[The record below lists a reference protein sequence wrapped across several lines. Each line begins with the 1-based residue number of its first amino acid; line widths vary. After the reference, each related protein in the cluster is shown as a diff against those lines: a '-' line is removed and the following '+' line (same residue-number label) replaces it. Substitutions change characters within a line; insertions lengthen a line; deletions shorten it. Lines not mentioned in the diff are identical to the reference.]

1 MGDIVYV
8 SGPDKN
14 LHVDPQV
21 LMRLKR
27 QVMKVHSLLEQANG
41 AYKVARAEPN
51 PGALELPRMP
61 LQPPPLFPQPPP
73 KRLPPEL
80 DAATTK
86 ALKTCISQCE
96 TNADALQVGYNLYT
110 NAEIKAQGLWKLE
123 GLRRA
128 NPVSMAKHKRNNFL
142 SEAAVRAEMHKYGLD
157 NPQTLQ
163 KKLKAL
169 GIDID
174 LEDAKA
180 IYQIVLLLV
189 RSGYGGWLISEVP
202 ALITIYKASPS
213 LGVFLQAA
221 MVYAGAFL
229 GPEAKLSLC
238 GAKAQL
244 TYGLAGGNKI
254 YWRGKWVN
262 PRELSDVEAT
272 NYYLAYLAGGKKNYR
287 LTLISDSLRMDMP
300 SPAMGPLSFSFKS
313 AVGAELAAAVLAG
326 IAKTTTGVG
335 QASQVKFKPLTGKYD
350 GSVADTIN
358 YCDHINSS
366 DPQTGAFSIIKTT
379 YSDGTCSYQVIL
391 PGTQQWTAGKS
402 NPQDLL
408 TNLQA
413 NAGASDDYSQLVV
426 AAMTKAGIKSTDPV
440 CIYGHSQGGI
450 VATNLTANAQ
460 VRARFNIVAT
470 ATAGSPTGNSVIPSG
485 TQYLSM
491 ENADDVVPSL
501 DGKAPVSAP
510 NRTNVVTVHQGNDQ
524 HDQRVYA
531 RSAKQLPNEPG
542 AQTFNRAWNQD
553 AGKTVV
559 SREQA
564 TFQIK
569 RTPVAEPVY
578 RPSPHPTPS
587 PSPQPAPSPRQAA
600 PSQPQAHT
608 PPQAAPSQPQAT
620 PRQAASQPGPQP
632 KPSPSP
638 GPSPSPDPGPSPS
651 PGPQPKPSPSPSPTT
666 GPSPNKPTPH

>member
-27 QVMKVHSLLEQANG
+27 QVMKVHSLLEQANN
-41 AYKVARAEPN
+41 AYKVARTEPN
-51 PGALELPRMP
+51 PGVLELPRMP

-73 KRLPPEL
+73 KRLSPEL

-110 NAEIKAQGLWKLE
+110 NAEIKAQASWKLE
-123 GLRRA
+123 GLKRA
-128 NPVSMAKHKRNNFL
+128 NPVSMAKHRRNNFL
-142 SEAAVRAEMHKYGLD
+142 SEAAVRAKLHKYGLD

-254 YWRGKWVN
+254 YWRGKWVD

-335 QASQVKFKPLTGKYD
+335 QTSQVKFKPLTGKYD

-413 NAGASDDYSQLVV
+413 NAGASDDYSQLVI

-501 DGKAPVSAP
+501 DGKAPVSAT

-569 RTPVAEPVY
+569 RTPVAEPAY

-587 PSPQPAPSPRQAA
+587 PSPQPAPTPRQA

-608 PPQAAPSQPQAT
+608 PPQATPTPRQAAPSQPQAT
-620 PRQAASQPGPQP
+620 PPQAASQPGPQP

-638 GPSPSPDPGPSPS
+638 GPSPSPDPDPQPSP
-651 PGPQPKPSPSPSPTT
+651 

>member
-27 QVMKVHSLLEQANG
+27 QVMKVHSLLEQANN
-41 AYKVARAEPN
+41 AYKVARTEPN

-128 NPVSMAKHKRNNFL
+128 NPISMAKHKRNNFL

-229 GPEAKLSLC
+229 GPEAKLCLS
-238 GAKAQL
+238 GVKAQL

-254 YWRGKWVN
+254 YWRGKWVD

-287 LTLISDSLRMDMP
+287 LTLISDGLRMDMP

-335 QASQVKFKPLTGKYD
+335 QTSQVKFKPLTSKYD

-366 DPQTGAFSIIKTT
+366 DPQAGAFSIIKTT

-391 PGTQQWTAGKS
+391 SGTQQWTAGKS

-501 DGKAPVSAP
+501 DGKAPVSAT

-569 RTPVAEPVY
+569 RTPVAEPAP

-587 PSPQPAPSPRQAA
+587 PSPQPAPTPRQAA
-600 PSQPQAHT
+600 PSQPQAT
-608 PPQAAPSQPQAT
+608 PPQAT
-620 PRQAASQPGPQP
+620 PRQPTEPSRLGSQPSPSPSPSPSPGPGPQLKPSPSQPGPQP
-632 KPSPSP
+632 KPSPN
-638 GPSPSPDPGPSPS
+638 
-651 PGPQPKPSPSPSPTT
+651 PSPTT

>member
-27 QVMKVHSLLEQANG
+27 QVMKVHSLLEQANS
-41 AYKVARAEPN
+41 AYKVARTEPN
-51 PGALELPRMP
+51 PGLLELPRMP

-73 KRLPPEL
+73 KQLPPGL

-86 ALKTCISQCE
+86 ALKTCIGQCE

-110 NAEIKAQGLWKLE
+110 NAEIKAQASWKLE
-123 GLRRA
+123 GLKRA
-128 NPVSMAKHKRNNFL
+128 NPVSMAKRKRNNFL
-142 SEAAVRAEMHKYGLD
+142 TETAVRAELRKYGLD
-157 NPQTLQ
+157 NPKTLQ
-163 KKLKAL
+163 KKLKEL
-169 GIDID
+169 GVNID

-180 IYQIVLLLV
+180 IYQIVVLLV

-213 LGVFLQAA
+213 LGAFLQAA

-229 GPEAKLSLC
+229 GPEAKLCLS
-238 GAKAQL
+238 GVKAQL

-254 YWRGKWVN
+254 YWRGKWVD

-287 LTLISDSLRMDMP
+287 LTLISDGLRMDMP

-335 QASQVKFKPLTGKYD
+335 QASQVKFKPLTSKYD

-366 DPQTGAFSIIKTT
+366 DPQAGAFSIIKTT

-569 RTPVAEPVY
+569 RTPVAEPAPS
-578 RPSPHPTPS
+578 PSPHPTPS
-587 PSPQPAPSPRQAA
+587 PSPQPAPTPRQA

-608 PPQAAPSQPQAT
+608 PPQAT
-620 PRQAASQPGPQP
+620 PRQPTEPSRLGSQPSPSPGPGPQP
-632 KPSPSP
+632 KPSPN
-638 GPSPSPDPGPSPS
+638 
-651 PGPQPKPSPSPSPTT
+651 PSPTT

>member
-27 QVMKVHSLLEQANG
+27 QVMKVHSLLEQANS
-41 AYKVARAEPN
+41 AYKVARTEPN
-51 PGALELPRMP
+51 PGLLELPRMP

-73 KRLPPEL
+73 KQLPPGL

-86 ALKTCISQCE
+86 ALKTCIGQCE

-110 NAEIKAQGLWKLE
+110 NAEIKAQASWKLE
-123 GLRRA
+123 GLKRA
-128 NPVSMAKHKRNNFL
+128 NPVSMAKRKRNNFL
-142 SEAAVRAEMHKYGLD
+142 TETAVRAELRKYGLD
-157 NPQTLQ
+157 NPKTLQ
-163 KKLKAL
+163 KKLKEL
-169 GIDID
+169 GVNID

-180 IYQIVLLLV
+180 IYQIVVLLV

-213 LGVFLQAA
+213 LGAFLQAA

-229 GPEAKLSLC
+229 GPEAKLCLS
-238 GAKAQL
+238 GVKAQL

-254 YWRGKWVN
+254 YWRGKWVD

-287 LTLISDSLRMDMP
+287 LTLISDGLRMDMP

-335 QASQVKFKPLTGKYD
+335 QASQVKFKPLTSKYD

-366 DPQTGAFSIIKTT
+366 DPQAGAFSIIKTT

-569 RTPVAEPVY
+569 RTPVAEPAY

-587 PSPQPAPSPRQAA
+587 PSPQPAPTPRQA

-608 PPQAAPSQPQAT
+608 QSQAAPSQPQAT

-638 GPSPSPDPGPSPS
+638 DPSPS

>member
-27 QVMKVHSLLEQANG
+27 QVMKVHSLLEQANS
-41 AYKVARAEPN
+41 AYKVARTEPN
-51 PGALELPRMP
+51 PGLLELPRMP

-73 KRLPPEL
+73 KQLPPGL

-86 ALKTCISQCE
+86 ALKTCIGQCE

-123 GLRRA
+123 GLKRA
-128 NPVSMAKHKRNNFL
+128 NPVSIAKHKRNNFL

-229 GPEAKLSLC
+229 GPEAKLCLS
-238 GAKAQL
+238 GVKAQL

-254 YWRGKWVN
+254 YWRGKWVD

-287 LTLISDSLRMDMP
+287 LTLISDGLRMDMP

-335 QASQVKFKPLTGKYD
+335 QTSQVKFKPLTSKYD

-366 DPQTGAFSIIKTT
+366 DPQAGAFSIIKTT

-391 PGTQQWTAGKS
+391 SGTQQWTAGKS

-501 DGKAPVSAP
+501 DGKAPVSAT

-569 RTPVAEPVY
+569 RTPVAEPAY

-587 PSPQPAPSPRQAA
+587 PSPQPAPTPRQAA
-600 PSQPQAHT
+600 PSQPQAT
-608 PPQAAPSQPQAT
+608 PPQAT
-620 PRQAASQPGPQP
+620 PRQPTEPSRLGSQPSPSPSPSPSPGPGPQLKPSPSQPGPQP
-632 KPSPSP
+632 KPSPN
-638 GPSPSPDPGPSPS
+638 
-651 PGPQPKPSPSPSPTT
+651 PSPTT

>member
-128 NPVSMAKHKRNNFL
+128 NPISMAKHKRNNFL

-254 YWRGKWVN
+254 YWRGKWVE
-262 PRELSDVEAT
+262 PRKLSDVEAT

-287 LTLISDSLRMDMP
+287 LTLISDGLRMDMP
-300 SPAMGPLSFSFKS
+300 SPVMGPLSFSFKS

-335 QASQVKFKPLTGKYD
+335 QTSQVKFKPLTSKYD

-366 DPQTGAFSIIKTT
+366 DPQAGAFSIIKTT

-501 DGKAPVSAP
+501 DGKAPVSAT

-569 RTPVAEPVY
+569 RTPVAEPAP

-587 PSPQPAPSPRQAA
+587 PSPQPAPTPRQAA
-600 PSQPQAHT
+600 PSQPQAT
-608 PPQAAPSQPQAT
+608 PPQAT
-620 PRQAASQPGPQP
+620 PRQPTEPSRLGSQP
-632 KPSPSP
+632 S
-638 GPSPSPDPGPSPS
+638 PSPS

>member
-8 SGPDKN
+8 SGTDKN

-128 NPVSMAKHKRNNFL
+128 NPISMAKHKRNNFL

-254 YWRGKWVN
+254 YWRGKWVE
-262 PRELSDVEAT
+262 PRKLSDVEAT

-287 LTLISDSLRMDMP
+287 LTLISDGLRMDMP
-300 SPAMGPLSFSFKS
+300 SPVMGPLSFSFKS

-335 QASQVKFKPLTGKYD
+335 QTSQVKFKPLTSKYD

-366 DPQTGAFSIIKTT
+366 DPQAGAFSIIKTT

-501 DGKAPVSAP
+501 DGKAPVSAT

-569 RTPVAEPVY
+569 RTPVAEPAP

-587 PSPQPAPSPRQAA
+587 PSPQPAPTPRQAA
-600 PSQPQAHT
+600 PSQPQAT
-608 PPQAAPSQPQAT
+608 PPQAT
-620 PRQAASQPGPQP
+620 PRQPTEPSRLGSQP
-632 KPSPSP
+632 S
-638 GPSPSPDPGPSPS
+638 PSPS

>member
-27 QVMKVHSLLEQANG
+27 QVMKVHSLLEQANN
-41 AYKVARAEPN
+41 AYKVARTEPN
-51 PGALELPRMP
+51 PGVLELPRMP

-110 NAEIKAQGLWKLE
+110 DAEIKAQASWKLE
-123 GLRRA
+123 GLKRA
-128 NPVSMAKHKRNNFL
+128 NPVSMAKHRRNNFL
-142 SEAAVRAEMHKYGLD
+142 SEAAVRAELHKYGLD
-157 NPQTLQ
+157 NPQALQ

-180 IYQIVLLLV
+180 IYQIVVLLV

-229 GPEAKLSLC
+229 GPEAKLCLS

-254 YWRGKWVN
+254 YWRGKWVD

-287 LTLISDSLRMDMP
+287 LTLISDGLRMDMP
-300 SPAMGPLSFSFKS
+300 SPAMGPLSFSFS
-313 AVGAELAAAVLAG
+313 SSLGAELAAAVFAG
-326 IAKTTTGVG
+326 IAKTTAGVG
-335 QASQVKFKPLTGKYD
+335 QASQVKFKPLVSKYD

-366 DPQTGAFSIIKTT
+366 DPQAGAFSIIKTT

-542 AQTFNRAWNQD
+542 AQTFNRAWNQG

-569 RTPVAEPVY
+569 RTPVAEPAP
-578 RPSPHPTPS
+578 R
-587 PSPQPAPSPRQAA
+587 PSPQPAPTPRQAA
-600 PSQPQAHT
+600 PT
-608 PPQAAPSQPQAT
+608 PRLAPSQPQPTPPQAT
-620 PRQAASQPGPQP
+620 PSQPTEPSRPGSQPSPSPGPNPSPGPGPQLKPSPSQPGPQP
-632 KPSPSP
+632 KPSPN
-638 GPSPSPDPGPSPS
+638 
-651 PGPQPKPSPSPSPTT
+651 PSPTT

>member
-27 QVMKVHSLLEQANG
+27 QVMKVHSLLEQANN
-41 AYKVARAEPN
+41 AYKVARTEPN
-51 PGALELPRMP
+51 PGVLELPRMP

-123 GLRRA
+123 GLKRA
-128 NPVSMAKHKRNNFL
+128 NPVSMAKHWRNNFL

-180 IYQIVLLLV
+180 IYQIVVLLV

-202 ALITIYKASPS
+202 ALITIYKATPS

-229 GPEAKLSLC
+229 GPEAKLCLS
-238 GAKAQL
+238 GVKAQL

-254 YWRGKWVN
+254 YWRGKWVD

-287 LTLISDSLRMDMP
+287 LTLISDGLRMDMP

-335 QASQVKFKPLTGKYD
+335 QTSQVKFKPLTSKYD

-366 DPQTGAFSIIKTT
+366 DPQAGAFSIIKTT

-413 NAGASDDYSQLVV
+413 NAGASDDYSQLVI

-501 DGKAPVSAP
+501 DGKAPVSAT

-569 RTPVAEPVY
+569 RTPVAEPAP

-587 PSPQPAPSPRQAA
+587 PSPQPAP
-600 PSQPQAHT
+600 
-608 PPQAAPSQPQAT
+608 T
-620 PRQAASQPGPQP
+620 PRQAPSQPGPQP

-638 GPSPSPDPGPSPS
+638 GPSPSPDPGPQLKPSPSPGPGPGPSPS

>member
-110 NAEIKAQGLWKLE
+110 DAEIKAQASWKLE
-123 GLRRA
+123 GLKRA
-128 NPVSMAKHKRNNFL
+128 NPVSMAKHRRNNFL
-142 SEAAVRAEMHKYGLD
+142 SEAAVRAELHKYGLD

-180 IYQIVLLLV
+180 IYQIVVLLV
-189 RSGYGGWLISEVP
+189 RSGYGGWLISEIP

-229 GPEAKLSLC
+229 GPEAKLCLS
-238 GAKAQL
+238 GVKAQL

-254 YWRGKWVN
+254 YWRGKWVD

-287 LTLISDSLRMDMP
+287 LTLISDGLRMDMP
-300 SPAMGPLSFSFKS
+300 SPAMGPLSFSFS
-313 AVGAELAAAVLAG
+313 SSLGAELAAAVFAG
-326 IAKTTTGVG
+326 IAKTTAGVG
-335 QASQVKFKPLTGKYD
+335 QASQVKFKPLTSKYD

-501 DGKAPVSAP
+501 DGKAPVSAT

-569 RTPVAEPVY
+569 RTPVAEPAY

-587 PSPQPAPSPRQAA
+587 PSPQPAPTPRQ
-600 PSQPQAHT
+600 
-608 PPQAAPSQPQAT
+608 APSQPQAT
-620 PRQAASQPGPQP
+620 PPQAAPSQPGPQP

-638 GPSPSPDPGPSPS
+638 SPGPGPQPSPGPSP
-651 PGPQPKPSPSPSPTT
+651 QPSP

>member
-27 QVMKVHSLLEQANG
+27 QVMKVHSLLEQANS
-41 AYKVARAEPN
+41 AYKVARTEPN
-51 PGALELPRMP
+51 PGLLELPRMP

-73 KRLPPEL
+73 KQLPPGL

-86 ALKTCISQCE
+86 ALKTCIGQCE

-110 NAEIKAQGLWKLE
+110 NAEIKAQASWKLE
-123 GLRRA
+123 GLKRA
-128 NPVSMAKHKRNNFL
+128 NPVSMAKRKRNNFL
-142 SEAAVRAEMHKYGLD
+142 TETAVRAELRKYGLD
-157 NPQTLQ
+157 NPKTLQ
-163 KKLKAL
+163 KKLKEL
-169 GIDID
+169 GVNID

-180 IYQIVLLLV
+180 IYQIVVLLV

-213 LGVFLQAA
+213 LGAFLQAA

-229 GPEAKLSLC
+229 GPEAKLCLS
-238 GAKAQL
+238 GVKAQL

-254 YWRGKWVN
+254 YWRGKWVD

-287 LTLISDSLRMDMP
+287 LTLISDGLRMDMP

-335 QASQVKFKPLTGKYD
+335 QASQVKFKPLTSKYD

-366 DPQTGAFSIIKTT
+366 DPQAGAFSIIKTT

-460 VRARFNIVAT
+460 VRARFNIVAK
-470 ATAGSPTGNSVIPSG
+470 VF
-485 TQYLSM
+485 
-491 ENADDVVPSL
+491 EH
-501 DGKAPVSAP
+501 GKRRRRCA
-510 NRTNVVTVHQGNDQ
+510 
-524 HDQRVYA
+524 
-531 RSAKQLPNEPG
+531 
-542 AQTFNRAWNQD
+542 
-553 AGKTVV
+553 
-559 SREQA
+559 
-564 TFQIK
+564 
-569 RTPVAEPVY
+569 
-578 RPSPHPTPS
+578 
-587 PSPQPAPSPRQAA
+587 
-600 PSQPQAHT
+600 
-608 PPQAAPSQPQAT
+608 
-620 PRQAASQPGPQP
+620 QPGW
-632 KPSPSP
+632 
-638 GPSPSPDPGPSPS
+638 
-651 PGPQPKPSPSPSPTT
+651 
-666 GPSPNKPTPH
+666 

>member
-21 LMRLKR
+21 LARLKR

-61 LQPPPLFPQPPP
+61 LQPPPIFPQPPP

-110 NAEIKAQGLWKLE
+110 DAEIKAQASWKLE
-123 GLRRA
+123 GLKRA
-128 NPVSMAKHKRNNFL
+128 NPVSIAKHKRNNFL
-142 SEAAVRAEMHKYGLD
+142 TETAVRAELHKYGLD
-157 NPQTLQ
+157 NPKTLQ
-163 KKLKAL
+163 KTLKEL
-169 GIDID
+169 GVNID

-189 RSGYGGWLISEVP
+189 RSGYGGWLISEAP

-254 YWRGKWVN
+254 YWRGKWVE
-262 PRELSDVEAT
+262 PRKLSDVEAT

-287 LTLISDSLRMDMP
+287 LTLISDGLRMDMP
-300 SPAMGPLSFSFKS
+300 SPVMGPLSFSFKS

-335 QASQVKFKPLTGKYD
+335 QTSQVKFKPLTSKYD

-366 DPQTGAFSIIKTT
+366 DPQAGAFSIIKTT

-569 RTPVAEPVY
+569 RTPVAEPAY

-587 PSPQPAPSPRQAA
+587 PSPQPAPTPRQA

-608 PPQAAPSQPQAT
+608 PPQATPSQPTEPSRPGSQ
-620 PRQAASQPGPQP
+620 PSPSQPGL
-632 KPSPSP
+632 
-638 GPSPSPDPGPSPS
+638 
-651 PGPQPKPSPSPSPTT
+651 QPKPSPSPSPGPGPQLNPSPSPSPSTR
-666 GPSPNKPTPH
+666 PSPNKPTPH

>member
-86 ALKTCISQCE
+86 ALKTCIGQCE

-110 NAEIKAQGLWKLE
+110 DAEVKAQGLWKLE
-123 GLRRA
+123 GLKRA
-128 NPVSMAKHKRNNFL
+128 NPVSMAKHWRNNFL

-180 IYQIVLLLV
+180 IYQIVVLLV

-254 YWRGKWVN
+254 YWRGKWVE
-262 PRELSDVEAT
+262 PRKLSDVEAT

-287 LTLISDSLRMDMP
+287 LTLISDGLRMDMP
-300 SPAMGPLSFSFKS
+300 SPVMGPLSFSFKS

-335 QASQVKFKPLTGKYD
+335 QTSQVKFKPLTSKYD

-366 DPQTGAFSIIKTT
+366 DPQAGAFSIIKTT

-413 NAGASDDYSQLVV
+413 NAGAGDDYSQLVV

-542 AQTFNRAWNQD
+542 AQTFNQAWNQD

-569 RTPVAEPVY
+569 RTPVAEPAP

-587 PSPQPAPSPRQAA
+587 PSPQPAPTPRQAA
-600 PSQPQAHT
+600 PSQPQAT
-608 PPQAAPSQPQAT
+608 PPQAT
-620 PRQAASQPGPQP
+620 PRQPTEPSRLGSQP
-632 KPSPSP
+632 S
-638 GPSPSPDPGPSPS
+638 PSPS
-651 PGPQPKPSPSPSPTT
+651 PGPQPKPSPNPSPTT

>member
-27 QVMKVHSLLEQANG
+27 QVMKVHSLLEQANS
-41 AYKVARAEPN
+41 AYKVARTEPN
-51 PGALELPRMP
+51 LGALELPRMP

-123 GLRRA
+123 GLKRA
-128 NPVSMAKHKRNNFL
+128 NPVSIAKHKRNNFL
-142 SEAAVRAEMHKYGLD
+142 TDAAVRAELHKYGLD

-163 KKLKAL
+163 KKLKEL
-169 GIDID
+169 GVNID

-180 IYQIVLLLV
+180 IYQIVVLLV

-254 YWRGKWVN
+254 YWRGKWVD

-287 LTLISDSLRMDMP
+287 LTLISDGLRMNMP
-300 SPAMGPLSFSFKS
+300 SPAMGPLSFSFGS
-313 AVGAELAAAVLAG
+313 SLGAELAAAVLAG
-326 IAKTTTGVG
+326 IAKTTAGVG
-335 QASQVKFKPLTGKYD
+335 QTSQVKFKPMTGKYD

-366 DPQTGAFSIIKTT
+366 DPQTGTFSIIKTT

-501 DGKAPVSAP
+501 DGKAPVSAT

-559 SREQA
+559 SRQQA

-569 RTPVAEPVY
+569 RTPVAEPAP
-578 RPSPHPTPS
+578 R
-587 PSPQPAPSPRQAA
+587 PSPQPAPTPRQAA
-600 PSQPQAHT
+600 SQPQAHT
-608 PPQAAPSQPQAT
+608 PPQATPSQPT
-620 PRQAASQPGPQP
+620 EPSRPGSQPSPSPSPGPGPQP

-638 GPSPSPDPGPSPS
+638 RPGT
-651 PGPQPKPSPSPSPTT
+651 Q
-666 GPSPNKPTPH
+666 PSPNKPTPH

>member
-27 QVMKVHSLLEQANG
+27 QVMKVHSLLEQANS
-41 AYKVARAEPN
+41 AYKVARTEPN
-51 PGALELPRMP
+51 PGLLELPRMP

-73 KRLPPEL
+73 KQLPPGL

-86 ALKTCISQCE
+86 ALKTCIGQCE

-110 NAEIKAQGLWKLE
+110 NAEIKAQASWKLE
-123 GLRRA
+123 GLKRA
-128 NPVSMAKHKRNNFL
+128 NPVSMAKRKRNNFL
-142 SEAAVRAEMHKYGLD
+142 TETAVRAELRKYGLD
-157 NPQTLQ
+157 NPKTLQ
-163 KKLKAL
+163 KKLKEL
-169 GIDID
+169 GVNID

-180 IYQIVLLLV
+180 IYQIVVLLV

-213 LGVFLQAA
+213 LGAFLQAA

-229 GPEAKLSLC
+229 GPEAKLCLS
-238 GAKAQL
+238 GVKAQL

-254 YWRGKWVN
+254 YWRGKWVD

-287 LTLISDSLRMDMP
+287 LTLISDGLRMDMP

-335 QASQVKFKPLTGKYD
+335 QASQVKFKPLTSKYD

-366 DPQTGAFSIIKTT
+366 DPQAGAFSIIKTT

-569 RTPVAEPVY
+569 RTPVAEPAY

-587 PSPQPAPSPRQAA
+587 PSPQPAPTPRQA

-608 PPQAAPSQPQAT
+608 PPQATPSQPT
-620 PRQAASQPGPQP
+620 EPSRPGSQPSPSPSPGPGPQP

-638 GPSPSPDPGPSPS
+638 RPGT
-651 PGPQPKPSPSPSPTT
+651 Q
-666 GPSPNKPTPH
+666 PSPNKPTPH

>member
-27 QVMKVHSLLEQANG
+27 QVMKVHSLLEQANN
-41 AYKVARAEPN
+41 AYKVARTEPN
-51 PGALELPRMP
+51 PGVLELPRMP

-73 KRLPPEL
+73 KRLSPEL

-110 NAEIKAQGLWKLE
+110 NAEIKAQASWKLE
-123 GLRRA
+123 GLKRA
-128 NPVSMAKHKRNNFL
+128 NPVSMAKHRRNNFL
-142 SEAAVRAEMHKYGLD
+142 SEAAVRAKLHKYGLD

-254 YWRGKWVN
+254 YWRGKWVD

-335 QASQVKFKPLTGKYD
+335 QTSQVKFKPLTNKYD

-366 DPQTGAFSIIKTT
+366 DPQTGTFSIIKTT

-391 PGTQQWTAGKS
+391 PGTQQWTAGSS

-569 RTPVAEPVY
+569 RTPVAEPA
-578 RPSPHPTPS
+578 PS
-587 PSPQPAPSPRQAA
+587 PSPQPAPTPRQAASQPQAHTPPQATPTPRQAA
-600 PSQPQAHT
+600 PSQPQAT
-608 PPQAAPSQPQAT
+608 PP
-620 PRQAASQPGPQP
+620 QAASQPGPHP

-638 GPSPSPDPGPSPS
+638 GPSPSPDPGPQPS
-651 PGPQPKPSPSPSPTT
+651 P

>member
-27 QVMKVHSLLEQANG
+27 QVMKVHSLLEQANN
-41 AYKVARAEPN
+41 AYKVARTEPN
-51 PGALELPRMP
+51 PGVLELPRMP

-73 KRLPPEL
+73 KRLSSEL

-110 NAEIKAQGLWKLE
+110 NAEIKAQASWKLE
-123 GLRRA
+123 GLKRA
-128 NPVSMAKHKRNNFL
+128 NPVSMAKHRRNNFL
-142 SEAAVRAEMHKYGLD
+142 SEAAVRAELHKYGLD
-157 NPQTLQ
+157 NPQALQ

-180 IYQIVLLLV
+180 IYQIVVLLV

-213 LGVFLQAA
+213 LGAFLQAA

-229 GPEAKLSLC
+229 GPEAKLCLS
-238 GAKAQL
+238 GVKAQL

-254 YWRGKWVN
+254 YWRGKWVD

-287 LTLISDSLRMDMP
+287 LTLISDGLRMDMP
-300 SPAMGPLSFSFKS
+300 SPAMGPLSFSFS
-313 AVGAELAAAVLAG
+313 SSLGAELAAAVFAG
-326 IAKTTTGVG
+326 IAKTTAGVG
-335 QASQVKFKPLTGKYD
+335 QASQVKFKPLTSKYD

-413 NAGASDDYSQLVV
+413 NAGASDDYSQLVI

-542 AQTFNRAWNQD
+542 TQTFNRAWNQD

-559 SREQA
+559 SRQQA

-569 RTPVAEPVY
+569 RTPVAEPA
-578 RPSPHPTPS
+578 PS
-587 PSPQPAPSPRQAA
+587 PSPQPAPTPRQAASQPQAHTPPQATPTPRQAA
-600 PSQPQAHT
+600 PSQPQAT
-608 PPQAAPSQPQAT
+608 PP
-620 PRQAASQPGPQP
+620 QAASQPGPQP

-638 GPSPSPDPGPSPS
+638 GPSPSP
-651 PGPQPKPSPSPSPTT
+651 QLKPSPSPSPGPSPQPSP

>member
-27 QVMKVHSLLEQANG
+27 QVMKVHSLLEQANN

-61 LQPPPLFPQPPP
+61 LQPPPIFPQPPP
-73 KRLPPEL
+73 KRLPPEM

-86 ALKTCISQCE
+86 ALRTCIGQCE

-110 NAEIKAQGLWKLE
+110 DAEVKAQASWKLE
-123 GLRRA
+123 GLKRA

-142 SEAAVRAEMHKYGLD
+142 SEGAVRAELRKYGLD

-180 IYQIVLLLV
+180 IYQIVILLV
-189 RSGYGGWLISEVP
+189 RSGYGGWLISKAP
-202 ALITIYKASPS
+202 ALIAIYKASPS
-213 LGVFLQAA
+213 LGAFLQAA

-229 GPEAKLSLC
+229 GPEAKLSLS
-238 GAKAQL
+238 GVKAQL
-244 TYGLAGGNKI
+244 TYGIADGNKI
-254 YWRGKWVN
+254 YWRGKWVD
-262 PRELSDVEAT
+262 PKELSDVEAT

-287 LTLISDSLRMDMP
+287 LTLISDGLRMDMP

-326 IAKTTTGVG
+326 IAKTAGGVG
-335 QASQVKFKPLTGKYD
+335 QASQVKFKPLTSKYD

-358 YCDHINSS
+358 YCDHVNSP

-391 PGTQQWTAGKS
+391 PGTQQWTAGQS

-470 ATAGSPTGNSVIPSG
+470 ATAGSPTGNSVIPPG

-491 ENADDVVPSL
+491 ENADDIVPSL
-501 DGKAPVSAP
+501 DGKAPVSAT
-510 NRTNVVTVHQGNDQ
+510 NRTNVVTVHQGGDQ

-559 SREQA
+559 SRQQA

-569 RTPVAEPVY
+569 RTPVAEPALN
-578 RPSPHPTPS
+578 
-587 PSPQPAPSPRQAA
+587 PSPQPAPTPRQAA
-600 PSQPQAHT
+600 PSQPQAPT
-608 PPQAAPSQPQAT
+608 PRQTPSQPT
-620 PRQAASQPGPQP
+620 EPSRPGSQPS
-632 KPSPSP
+632 PSPSP
-638 GPSPSPDPGPSPS
+638 GPR
-651 PGPQPKPSPSPSPTT
+651 
-666 GPSPNKPTPH
+666 PSPNKPTPH

>member
-128 NPVSMAKHKRNNFL
+128 NPISMAKHKRNNFL

-202 ALITIYKASPS
+202 ALITIYKSSPS

-238 GAKAQL
+238 GVKAQL

-254 YWRGKWVN
+254 YWRGKWVE
-262 PRELSDVEAT
+262 PRKLSDVEAT

-287 LTLISDSLRMDMP
+287 LTLISDGLRMDMP
-300 SPAMGPLSFSFKS
+300 SPVMGPLSFSFKS

-335 QASQVKFKPLTGKYD
+335 QTSQVKFKPLTSKYD

-366 DPQTGAFSIIKTT
+366 DPQAGAFSIIKTT

-501 DGKAPVSAP
+501 DGKAPVSAT

-569 RTPVAEPVY
+569 RTPVAELAP

-587 PSPQPAPSPRQAA
+587 PSPQPAPTPRQAA
-600 PSQPQAHT
+600 PSQPQAT
-608 PPQAAPSQPQAT
+608 PPQAT
-620 PRQAASQPGPQP
+620 PRQPTEPSRLGSQP
-632 KPSPSP
+632 S
-638 GPSPSPDPGPSPS
+638 PSPS
-651 PGPQPKPSPSPSPTT
+651 PGPQPKPSPNPSPTT

>member
-27 QVMKVHSLLEQANG
+27 QVMKVHSLLEQANS
-41 AYKVARAEPN
+41 AYKVARTEPN
-51 PGALELPRMP
+51 PGLLELPRMP

-73 KRLPPEL
+73 KQLPPGL

-86 ALKTCISQCE
+86 ALKTCIGQCE

-110 NAEIKAQGLWKLE
+110 NAEIKAQASWKLE
-123 GLRRA
+123 GLKRA
-128 NPVSMAKHKRNNFL
+128 NPVSMAKRKRNNFL
-142 SEAAVRAEMHKYGLD
+142 TETAVRAELRKYGLD
-157 NPQTLQ
+157 NPKTLQ
-163 KKLKAL
+163 KKLKEL
-169 GIDID
+169 GVNID

-180 IYQIVLLLV
+180 IYQIVVLLV

-213 LGVFLQAA
+213 LGAFLQAA

-229 GPEAKLSLC
+229 GPEAKLCLS
-238 GAKAQL
+238 GVKAQL

-254 YWRGKWVN
+254 YWRGKWVD

-287 LTLISDSLRMDMP
+287 LTLISDGLRMDMP

-335 QASQVKFKPLTGKYD
+335 QASQVKFKPLTSKYD

-366 DPQTGAFSIIKTT
+366 DPQAGAFSIIKTT

-413 NAGASDDYSQLVV
+413 NAGASDDYSQLVI

-491 ENADDVVPSL
+491 ENADDIVPSL
-501 DGKAPVSAP
+501 DGKAPVSAT

-578 RPSPHPTPS
+578 RPSPRPTPS
-587 PSPQPAPSPRQAA
+587 PSPQPAPTPRQAA
-600 PSQPQAHT
+600 PSQPQAT
-608 PPQAAPSQPQAT
+608 PP
-620 PRQAASQPGPQP
+620 QAASQPGPQP

-638 GPSPSPDPGPSPS
+638 GPSPSPDPGPQLKPSPS
-651 PGPQPKPSPSPSPTT
+651 PGP
-666 GPSPNKPTPH
+666 GPGPNKPTPH

>member
-21 LMRLKR
+21 LARLKR

-51 PGALELPRMP
+51 PGVLELPRMP
-61 LQPPPLFPQPPP
+61 LQPPPIFPQPPP

-110 NAEIKAQGLWKLE
+110 DAEIKAQASWKLE
-123 GLRRA
+123 GLKRA
-128 NPVSMAKHKRNNFL
+128 NPVSIAKHKRNNFL
-142 SEAAVRAEMHKYGLD
+142 TETAVRAELHKYGLD
-157 NPQTLQ
+157 NPKTLQ
-163 KKLKAL
+163 KTLKEL
-169 GIDID
+169 GVNID

-189 RSGYGGWLISEVP
+189 RSGYGGWLISEAP
-202 ALITIYKASPS
+202 TLITIYKASPS

-229 GPEAKLSLC
+229 GPEAKLCLS
-238 GAKAQL
+238 GVKAQL

-254 YWRGKWVN
+254 YWRGKWVE
-262 PRELSDVEAT
+262 PRKLSDVEAT

-287 LTLISDSLRMDMP
+287 LTLISDGLRMDMP
-300 SPAMGPLSFSFKS
+300 SPAMGPLSFSFS
-313 AVGAELAAAVLAG
+313 SSLGAELAAGVLAG
-326 IAKTTTGVG
+326 IAKTTAGVG

-358 YCDHINSS
+358 YCDHINSP
-366 DPQTGAFSIIKTT
+366 DPQTGTFSIIKTT

-391 PGTQQWTAGKS
+391 PGTQQWTAGSS

-413 NAGASDDYSQLVV
+413 NAGAGDDYSQLVV

-569 RTPVAEPVY
+569 RTPVAEPAY

-587 PSPQPAPSPRQAA
+587 PSPQPAPTPRQA

-608 PPQAAPSQPQAT
+608 PPQATPSQPTEPSRPGSQ
-620 PRQAASQPGPQP
+620 PSPSQPGLQP

-638 GPSPSPDPGPSPS
+638 GPG

>member
-110 NAEIKAQGLWKLE
+110 DAEIKAQASWKLE
-123 GLRRA
+123 GLKRA
-128 NPVSMAKHKRNNFL
+128 NPVSIAKHKRNNFL
-142 SEAAVRAEMHKYGLD
+142 TDAAVRAELHKYGLD
-157 NPQTLQ
+157 NPKTLQ
-163 KKLKAL
+163 KTLKEL
-169 GIDID
+169 GVNID

-189 RSGYGGWLISEVP
+189 RSGYGGWLISEAP

-254 YWRGKWVN
+254 YWRGKWVE
-262 PRELSDVEAT
+262 PRKLSDVEAT

-287 LTLISDSLRMDMP
+287 LTLTSDGLRMNMP
-300 SPAMGPLSFSFKS
+300 SPAMGPLSFSFS
-313 AVGAELAAAVLAG
+313 SSLGAELAAAVLAG
-326 IAKTTTGVG
+326 IAKTTAGVG
-335 QASQVKFKPLTGKYD
+335 QVSQVKFKPLTGKYD

-559 SREQA
+559 SRQQA

-569 RTPVAEPVY
+569 RTPVAEPAPS
-578 RPSPHPTPS
+578 PSPHPTPS
-587 PSPQPAPSPRQAA
+587 PSPQPAPTPRQA

-608 PPQAAPSQPQAT
+608 PPQATPTPRQAAPSQPQAT
-620 PRQAASQPGPQP
+620 PPQAASQPGPQP

-638 GPSPSPDPGPSPS
+638 GPSPSPDPDPQPSP
-651 PGPQPKPSPSPSPTT
+651 

>member
-51 PGALELPRMP
+51 PGVLELPRMP

-110 NAEIKAQGLWKLE
+110 NAEIKAQASWKLE
-123 GLRRA
+123 GLKRA

-142 SEAAVRAEMHKYGLD
+142 TDAAVRAELRKYGLD
-157 NPQTLQ
+157 NPKTLQ
-163 KKLKAL
+163 KTLKEL

-180 IYQIVLLLV
+180 IYQIVVLLV
-189 RSGYGGWLISEVP
+189 RSGYGGWLISEAP
-202 ALITIYKASPS
+202 NLIAIYKASPS

-229 GPEAKLSLC
+229 GPEAKLCLS
-238 GAKAQL
+238 GVKAQL

-254 YWRGKWVN
+254 YWRGKWVE
-262 PRELSDVEAT
+262 PRKLSDVEAT

-287 LTLISDSLRMDMP
+287 LTLIGDGLHMDMP
-300 SPAMGPLSFSFKS
+300 SPVMGPLSFSFS
-313 AVGAELAAAVLAG
+313 SSLGAELAAGVLAG
-326 IAKTTTGVG
+326 IAKTTAGVG

-358 YCDHINSS
+358 YCDHINSP
-366 DPQTGAFSIIKTT
+366 DPQTGTFSIIKTT

-542 AQTFNRAWNQD
+542 AQPFNRAWNQD

-569 RTPVAEPVY
+569 RTPVAEPAY

-587 PSPQPAPSPRQAA
+587 PSPQPAPTPRQA

-608 PPQAAPSQPQAT
+608 PPQATPSQPT
-620 PRQAASQPGPQP
+620 EPSRPGSQPSPSPSPGPGPQP

-638 GPSPSPDPGPSPS
+638 RPGT
-651 PGPQPKPSPSPSPTT
+651 Q
-666 GPSPNKPTPH
+666 PSPNKPTPH

>member
-27 QVMKVHSLLEQANG
+27 QVMKVHSLLEQANS
-41 AYKVARAEPN
+41 AYKVARTEPN
-51 PGALELPRMP
+51 PGLLELPRMP

-73 KRLPPEL
+73 KRLSPEL

-110 NAEIKAQGLWKLE
+110 NAEIKAQASWKLE
-123 GLRRA
+123 GLKRA
-128 NPVSMAKHKRNNFL
+128 NPVSMAKHRRNNFL
-142 SEAAVRAEMHKYGLD
+142 SEAAVRAELHKYGLD

-163 KKLKAL
+163 KKLKEL
-169 GIDID
+169 GVNID

-180 IYQIVLLLV
+180 IYQIVVLLV

-229 GPEAKLSLC
+229 GPEAKLCLS

-254 YWRGKWVN
+254 YWRGKWVD

-287 LTLISDSLRMDMP
+287 LTLISDGLRMDMP
-300 SPAMGPLSFSFKS
+300 SPAMGPLSFSFS
-313 AVGAELAAAVLAG
+313 SSLGAELAAAVFAG
-326 IAKTTTGVG
+326 IAKTTAGVG
-335 QASQVKFKPLTGKYD
+335 QASQVKFKPLVSKYD

-366 DPQTGAFSIIKTT
+366 DPQAGAFSIIKTT

-501 DGKAPVSAP
+501 DGKAPVSAT

-587 PSPQPAPSPRQAA
+587 PSPQPAPTPRQA

-608 PPQAAPSQPQAT
+608 PPQAT
-620 PRQAASQPGPQP
+620 PRQPTEPSRPGSQ
-632 KPSPSP
+632 PSPSP
-638 GPSPSPDPGPSPS
+638 GASPS

>member
-27 QVMKVHSLLEQANG
+27 QVMKVHSLLEQANN

-61 LQPPPLFPQPPP
+61 LQPPPIFPQPPP
-73 KRLPPEL
+73 KRLPPEM

-86 ALKTCISQCE
+86 ALRTCISQCE

-110 NAEIKAQGLWKLE
+110 DAEVKAQASWKLE
-123 GLRRA
+123 GLKRA

-142 SEAAVRAEMHKYGLD
+142 SEGAVRAELRKYGLD

-180 IYQIVLLLV
+180 IYQIVILLV
-189 RSGYGGWLISEVP
+189 RSGYGGWLISKAP
-202 ALITIYKASPS
+202 ALIAIYKASPS
-213 LGVFLQAA
+213 LGAFLQAA

-229 GPEAKLSLC
+229 GPEAKLSLS
-238 GAKAQL
+238 GVKAQL
-244 TYGLAGGNKI
+244 TYGIADGNKI
-254 YWRGKWVN
+254 YWRGKWVD
-262 PRELSDVEAT
+262 PKELSDVEAT

-287 LTLISDSLRMDMP
+287 LSLISDGLRMDMP

-326 IAKTTTGVG
+326 IAKTAGGVG
-335 QASQVKFKPLTGKYD
+335 QASQVKFKPLTSKYD

-391 PGTQQWTAGKS
+391 PGTQQWTAGQS

-470 ATAGSPTGNSVIPSG
+470 ATAGSPTGNSVIPPG

-491 ENADDVVPSL
+491 ENADDIVPSL
-501 DGKAPVSAP
+501 DGKAPVSAT
-510 NRTNVVTVHQGNDQ
+510 NRTNVVTVHQGGDQ

-559 SREQA
+559 SRQQA

-569 RTPVAEPVY
+569 RTPVAEPA
-578 RPSPHPTPS
+578 PN
-587 PSPQPAPSPRQAA
+587 PSPQPARTPRQAA
-600 PSQPQAHT
+600 PSQPQAPT
-608 PPQAAPSQPQAT
+608 PSQPTPSQAT
-620 PRQAASQPGPQP
+620 ASSRPAPQP
-632 KPSPSP
+632 SPSPSP
-638 GPSPSPDPGPSPS
+638 GPR
-651 PGPQPKPSPSPSPTT
+651 
-666 GPSPNKPTPH
+666 PSPNKPTPH

>member
-27 QVMKVHSLLEQANG
+27 QVMKVHSLLEQANS
-41 AYKVARAEPN
+41 AYKVARTEPN
-51 PGALELPRMP
+51 LGALELPRMP

-123 GLRRA
+123 GLKRA
-128 NPVSMAKHKRNNFL
+128 NPVSIAKHKRNNFL
-142 SEAAVRAEMHKYGLD
+142 TDAAVRAELHKYGLD

-163 KKLKAL
+163 KKLKEL
-169 GIDID
+169 GVNID

-180 IYQIVLLLV
+180 IYQIVVLLV

-254 YWRGKWVN
+254 YWRGKWVD

-287 LTLISDSLRMDMP
+287 LTLISDGLRMNMP
-300 SPAMGPLSFSFKS
+300 SPAMGPLSFSFGS
-313 AVGAELAAAVLAG
+313 SLGAELAAAVLAG
-326 IAKTTTGVG
+326 IAKTTAGVG
-335 QASQVKFKPLTGKYD
+335 QTSQVKFKPMTGKYD

-366 DPQTGAFSIIKTT
+366 DPQTGTFSIIKTT

-501 DGKAPVSAP
+501 DGKAPVSAS

-559 SREQA
+559 SRQQA

-569 RTPVAEPVY
+569 RTPVAEPAP
-578 RPSPHPTPS
+578 R
-587 PSPQPAPSPRQAA
+587 PSPQPAPTPRQAASQPQAHTPPQATPTPRQAA
-600 PSQPQAHT
+600 PSQPQAT
-608 PPQAAPSQPQAT
+608 PP
-620 PRQAASQPGPQP
+620 QAASQPGPQP

-638 GPSPSPDPGPSPS
+638 GPSPSPDPGPQPS
-651 PGPQPKPSPSPSPTT
+651 P

>member
-27 QVMKVHSLLEQANG
+27 QVMKVHSLLEQANN
-41 AYKVARAEPN
+41 AYKVARTEPN
-51 PGALELPRMP
+51 PGVLELPRMP

-73 KRLPPEL
+73 KRLSPEL

-110 NAEIKAQGLWKLE
+110 NAEIKAQASWKLE
-123 GLRRA
+123 GLKRA
-128 NPVSMAKHKRNNFL
+128 NPVSMAKHRRNNFL

-180 IYQIVLLLV
+180 IYQIVVLLV

-229 GPEAKLSLC
+229 GPEAKLCLS
-238 GAKAQL
+238 GVKAQL

-254 YWRGKWVN
+254 YWRGKWVD

-287 LTLISDSLRMDMP
+287 LTLISDGLRMDMP
-300 SPAMGPLSFSFKS
+300 SPAMGPLSFSFS
-313 AVGAELAAAVLAG
+313 SSLGAELAAAVLAG

-335 QASQVKFKPLTGKYD
+335 QASQVKFKPLTSKYD

-366 DPQTGAFSIIKTT
+366 DPQAGAFSIIKTT

-501 DGKAPVSAP
+501 DGKAPVSAT

-569 RTPVAEPVY
+569 RTPVAEPAY

-587 PSPQPAPSPRQAA
+587 PSPQPAPTPRQA

-608 PPQAAPSQPQAT
+608 QSQAAPSQPQAT

-638 GPSPSPDPGPSPS
+638 GPSPSPDPCPQPR
-651 PGPQPKPSPSPSPTT
+651 PGPN
-666 GPSPNKPTPH
+666 PNKPTPH

>member
-27 QVMKVHSLLEQANG
+27 QVMKVHSLLEQANN
-41 AYKVARAEPN
+41 AYKVARTEPN
-51 PGALELPRMP
+51 PGVLELPRMP

-73 KRLPPEL
+73 KRLSPEL

-110 NAEIKAQGLWKLE
+110 NAEIKAQASWKLE
-123 GLRRA
+123 GLKRA
-128 NPVSMAKHKRNNFL
+128 NPVSMAKHRRNNFL
-142 SEAAVRAEMHKYGLD
+142 SEAAVRAKLHKYGLD

-254 YWRGKWVN
+254 YWRGKWVD

-287 LTLISDSLRMDMP
+287 LTLISDGLRMNMP
-300 SPAMGPLSFSFKS
+300 SPAMGPLSFSFGS
-313 AVGAELAAAVLAG
+313 SLGAELAAAVLAG
-326 IAKTTTGVG
+326 IAKTTAGVG
-335 QASQVKFKPLTGKYD
+335 QTSQVKFKPMTGKYD

-366 DPQTGAFSIIKTT
+366 DPQTGTFSIIKTT

-501 DGKAPVSAP
+501 DGKAPVSAT

-569 RTPVAEPVY
+569 RTPVAEPAP

-587 PSPQPAPSPRQAA
+587 PSPQPAPTPRQA

-608 PPQAAPSQPQAT
+608 PPQATPTPRQAAPSQPQAT
-620 PRQAASQPGPQP
+620 PPQAASQPGPQP
-632 KPSPSP
+632 KPSLS
-638 GPSPSPDPGPSPS
+638 PGPSPS

>member
-1 MGDIVYV
+1 MGDSVYV

-27 QVMKVHSLLEQANG
+27 QGMKVHSLLEQANS
-41 AYKVARAEPN
+41 AYKVARTEPN
-51 PGALELPRMP
+51 LGALELPRMP

-123 GLRRA
+123 GLKRA
-128 NPVSMAKHKRNNFL
+128 NPVSIAKHKRNNFL
-142 SEAAVRAEMHKYGLD
+142 TDAAVRAELHKYGLD

-163 KKLKAL
+163 KKLKEL
-169 GIDID
+169 GVNID

-180 IYQIVLLLV
+180 IYQIVVLLV

-229 GPEAKLSLC
+229 GPEAKLSL
-238 GAKAQL
+238 
-244 TYGLAGGNKI
+244 
-254 YWRGKWVN
+254 
-262 PRELSDVEAT
+262 
-272 NYYLAYLAGGKKNYR
+272 AYLAGGKKNYR
-287 LTLISDSLRMDMP
+287 LTLISDGLRMDMP
-300 SPAMGPLSFSFKS
+300 SPVMGPLSFSFGS
-313 AVGAELAAAVLAG
+313 SLGAELAAAVLAG
-326 IAKTTTGVG
+326 IAKTTAGVG
-335 QASQVKFKPLTGKYD
+335 QTSQVKFKPMTGKYD

-366 DPQTGAFSIIKTT
+366 DPQTGTFSIIKTT

-501 DGKAPVSAP
+501 DGKAPVSAT

-569 RTPVAEPVY
+569 RTPVAEPAP

-587 PSPQPAPSPRQAA
+587 PSPQPAP
-600 PSQPQAHT
+600 
-608 PPQAAPSQPQAT
+608 T
-620 PRQAASQPGPQP
+620 PRQAPSQPGPQP

-638 GPSPSPDPGPSPS
+638 S
-651 PGPQPKPSPSPSPTT
+651 T

>member
-27 QVMKVHSLLEQANG
+27 QVMKVHSLLEQANN
-41 AYKVARAEPN
+41 AYKVARTEPN
-51 PGALELPRMP
+51 PGVLELPRMP

-73 KRLPPEL
+73 KRLSSEL

-110 NAEIKAQGLWKLE
+110 DAEIKAQASWKLE
-123 GLRRA
+123 GLKRA
-128 NPVSMAKHKRNNFL
+128 NPVSMAKHRRNNFL
-142 SEAAVRAEMHKYGLD
+142 SEAAVRAELHKYGLD

-180 IYQIVLLLV
+180 IYQIVVLLV

-229 GPEAKLSLC
+229 GPEAKLCLS
-238 GAKAQL
+238 GVKAQL

-254 YWRGKWVN
+254 YWRGKWVD

-287 LTLISDSLRMDMP
+287 LTLISDGLRMDMP
-300 SPAMGPLSFSFKS
+300 SPAMGPLSFSFS
-313 AVGAELAAAVLAG
+313 SSLGAELAAAVFAG
-326 IAKTTTGVG
+326 IAKTTAGVG
-335 QASQVKFKPLTGKYD
+335 QASQVKFKPLTSKYD

-501 DGKAPVSAP
+501 DGKAPVSAT

-569 RTPVAEPVY
+569 RTPVAELAP
-578 RPSPHPTPS
+578 R
-587 PSPQPAPSPRQAA
+587 PSPQPAPTPRQAA
-600 PSQPQAHT
+600 PSQPQAT
-608 PPQAAPSQPQAT
+608 PPQAT
-620 PRQAASQPGPQP
+620 PRQPTEPSRLGSQPSPSPGPGPQLKPSPSQPGPQP
-632 KPSPSP
+632 KPSPN
-638 GPSPSPDPGPSPS
+638 
-651 PGPQPKPSPSPSPTT
+651 PSPTT
-666 GPSPNKPTPH
+666 GPSPNKPTPR

>member
-27 QVMKVHSLLEQANG
+27 QVMKVHSLLEQANN
-41 AYKVARAEPN
+41 AYKVARTEPN
-51 PGALELPRMP
+51 PGVLELPRMP

-73 KRLPPEL
+73 KRLSPEL

-110 NAEIKAQGLWKLE
+110 NAEIKAQASWKLE
-123 GLRRA
+123 GLKRA
-128 NPVSMAKHKRNNFL
+128 NPVSMAKHRRNNFL
-142 SEAAVRAEMHKYGLD
+142 SEAGVRAKLHKYGLD

-254 YWRGKWVN
+254 YWRGKWVD

-335 QASQVKFKPLTGKYD
+335 QTSQVKFKPLTGKYD

-413 NAGASDDYSQLVV
+413 NAGASDDYSQLVI

-501 DGKAPVSAP
+501 DGKAPVSAT

-569 RTPVAEPVY
+569 RTPVAEPAY

-587 PSPQPAPSPRQAA
+587 PSPQPAPTPRQA

-608 PPQAAPSQPQAT
+608 PPQATPTPRQAAPSQPQAT
-620 PRQAASQPGPQP
+620 PPQAASQPGPQP

-638 GPSPSPDPGPSPS
+638 GPSPSPDPGPQLKPSPS
-651 PGPQPKPSPSPSPTT
+651 PGP
-666 GPSPNKPTPH
+666 GPGPNKPTPH

>member
-27 QVMKVHSLLEQANG
+27 QVMKVHSLLEQANN
-41 AYKVARAEPN
+41 AYKVARTEPN
-51 PGALELPRMP
+51 PGVLELPRMP

-110 NAEIKAQGLWKLE
+110 NAEIKAQASWKLE
-123 GLRRA
+123 GLKRA
-128 NPVSMAKHKRNNFL
+128 NPVSMAKHRRNNFL
-142 SEAAVRAEMHKYGLD
+142 SEAAVRAELHKYGLD
-157 NPQTLQ
+157 NPQALQ

-180 IYQIVLLLV
+180 IYQIVVLLV

-229 GPEAKLSLC
+229 GPEAKLCLS

-254 YWRGKWVN
+254 YWRGKWVD

-287 LTLISDSLRMDMP
+287 LTLISDGLRMDMP
-300 SPAMGPLSFSFKS
+300 SPAMGPLSFSFS
-313 AVGAELAAAVLAG
+313 SSLGAELAAAVFAG
-326 IAKTTTGVG
+326 IAKTTAGVG
-335 QASQVKFKPLTGKYD
+335 QASQVKFKPLVSKYD

-366 DPQTGAFSIIKTT
+366 DPQAGAFSIIKTT

-569 RTPVAEPVY
+569 RTPVAEPAY

-587 PSPQPAPSPRQAA
+587 PSPQPAPTPRQAA

-608 PPQAAPSQPQAT
+608 PPQATPTPRQAAPSQPQAT
-620 PRQAASQPGPQP
+620 PPQAASQPGPQP

-638 GPSPSPDPGPSPS
+638 GPSPSPDPGPQPS
-651 PGPQPKPSPSPSPTT
+651 P

>member
-27 QVMKVHSLLEQANG
+27 QVMKVHSLLEQANN
-41 AYKVARAEPN
+41 AYKVARTEPN
-51 PGALELPRMP
+51 PGVLELPRMP

-73 KRLPPEL
+73 KRLSPEL

-110 NAEIKAQGLWKLE
+110 NAEIKAQASWKLE
-123 GLRRA
+123 GLKRA
-128 NPVSMAKHKRNNFL
+128 NPVSMAKHRRNNFL
-142 SEAAVRAEMHKYGLD
+142 SEAAVRAKLHKYGLD

-254 YWRGKWVN
+254 YWRGKWVD

-287 LTLISDSLRMDMP
+287 LTLISDGLHMDMP
-300 SPAMGPLSFSFKS
+300 SPAMGPLSFSFS
-313 AVGAELAAAVLAG
+313 SSLGAELAAAVLAG

-335 QASQVKFKPLTGKYD
+335 QASQVKFKPLTSKYD

-413 NAGASDDYSQLVV
+413 NAGASDDYSQLVI

-501 DGKAPVSAP
+501 DGKAPVSAT

-569 RTPVAEPVY
+569 RTPVAEPAY

-587 PSPQPAPSPRQAA
+587 PSPQPAPTPRQAPSQPQTTPPQATPTPRQAA
-600 PSQPQAHT
+600 PSQPQAT
-608 PPQAAPSQPQAT
+608 PP
-620 PRQAASQPGPQP
+620 QAASQPGPQP

-638 GPSPSPDPGPSPS
+638 GPSPSPDPGPQLKPSPS
-651 PGPQPKPSPSPSPTT
+651 PGP
-666 GPSPNKPTPH
+666 GPGPNKPTPH

>member
-27 QVMKVHSLLEQANG
+27 QVMKVHSLLEQANC
-41 AYKVARAEPN
+41 AYKVARAEPI
-51 PGALELPRMP
+51 PRALELPPMP
-61 LQPPPLFPQPPP
+61 LQPSPLFPQPSP
-73 KRLPPEL
+73 KQLPPEL

-110 NAEIKAQGLWKLE
+110 DAEIKAQGLWKLE
-123 GLRRA
+123 GLKRA
-128 NPVSMAKHKRNNFL
+128 NPVSMAKRKRNNFL
-142 SEAAVRAEMHKYGLD
+142 SESAVRAELRKYGLD
-157 NPQTLQ
+157 NPKTMQ

-169 GIDID
+169 GVNID

-189 RSGYGGWLISEVP
+189 RSGYGSWLIGEAP
-202 ALITIYKASPS
+202 ALIAIYKASPS
-213 LGVFLQAA
+213 LGVFMQAS

-229 GPEAKLSLC
+229 GPEAKLSLS
-238 GAKAQL
+238 GVKAQL
-244 TYGLAGGNKI
+244 TYGIADGNKI
-254 YWRGKWVN
+254 YWRGKWVD
-262 PRELSDVEAT
+262 PKELSDVEAT

-287 LTLISDSLRMDMP
+287 LTLISDGLRMDIP
-300 SPAMGPLSFSFKS
+300 SPTMGPLSFSFKS

-326 IAKTTTGVG
+326 IAKTAGGVG
-335 QASQVKFKPLTGKYD
+335 QASQVKFKPLTSKYD

-366 DPQTGAFSIIKTT
+366 DPQTGAFSIIKTI

-391 PGTQQWTAGKS
+391 PGTQQWTAGQS

-470 ATAGSPTGNSVIPSG
+470 ATAGSPTGNSVIPPG

-491 ENADDVVPSL
+491 ENADDIVPSL
-501 DGKAPVSAP
+501 DGKAPVSAT
-510 NRTNVVTVHQGNDQ
+510 NRTNVVTVHQGGDQ

-559 SREQA
+559 SRQQA

-569 RTPVAEPVY
+569 RTPVAEPA
-578 RPSPHPTPS
+578 PN
-587 PSPQPAPSPRQAA
+587 PSPQPARTPRQAA
-600 PSQPQAHT
+600 PSQPQAPT
-608 PPQAAPSQPQAT
+608 PSQPTPSQAT
-620 PRQAASQPGPQP
+620 ASSRPAPQP
-632 KPSPSP
+632 SPSPSP
-638 GPSPSPDPGPSPS
+638 GPR
-651 PGPQPKPSPSPSPTT
+651 
-666 GPSPNKPTPH
+666 PSPNKPTPH

>member
-27 QVMKVHSLLEQANG
+27 QVMKVHSLLEQANN
-41 AYKVARAEPN
+41 AYKVARTEPN
-51 PGALELPRMP
+51 PGVLELPRMP
-61 LQPPPLFPQPPP
+61 LQPPPLFPQAPP
-73 KRLPPEL
+73 KRLSSEL

-110 NAEIKAQGLWKLE
+110 NAEIKAQASWKLE
-123 GLRRA
+123 GLKRA
-128 NPVSMAKHKRNNFL
+128 NPVSMAKHRRNNFR
-142 SEAAVRAEMHKYGLD
+142 SEAAVRAELHKYGLD

-180 IYQIVLLLV
+180 IYQIVILLV
-189 RSGYGGWLISEVP
+189 RSGYGGWLISEAP

-254 YWRGKWVN
+254 YWRGKWVD
-262 PRELSDVEAT
+262 PKELSDVEAT

-287 LTLISDSLRMDMP
+287 LTLISDGLRMDMP
-300 SPAMGPLSFSFKS
+300 SPAMGPLSFSFS
-313 AVGAELAAAVLAG
+313 SSLGAELAAAVLAG
-326 IAKTTTGVG
+326 IAKTTAGVG
-335 QASQVKFKPLTGKYD
+335 QASQVKFKPLTSKYD

-413 NAGASDDYSQLVV
+413 NAGASDDYSQLVI

-491 ENADDVVPSL
+491 DNADDIVPSL
-501 DGKAPVSAP
+501 DGKAPVSAT

-569 RTPVAEPVY
+569 RTPVAEPAP
-578 RPSPHPTPS
+578 RPSPHPTPSPSPHPTPS
-587 PSPQPAPSPRQAA
+587 PSPQPAPTPRQAS
-600 PSQPQAHT
+600 PSQAS
-608 PPQAAPSQPQAT
+608 PSQPQAT
-620 PRQAASQPGPQP
+620 PPQAAPSQPGPQP

-638 GPSPSPDPGPSPS
+638 GPDPSPS
-651 PGPQPKPSPSPSPTT
+651 PQLKPSPSPSP

>member
-27 QVMKVHSLLEQANG
+27 QVMKVHSLLEQANN
-41 AYKVARAEPN
+41 AYKVARTEPN
-51 PGALELPRMP
+51 PGVLELPRMP

-110 NAEIKAQGLWKLE
+110 NAEIKAQASWKLE
-123 GLRRA
+123 GLKRA
-128 NPVSMAKHKRNNFL
+128 NPVSMAKHRRNNFL
-142 SEAAVRAEMHKYGLD
+142 SEAAVRAELHKYGLD
-157 NPQTLQ
+157 NPQALQ

-180 IYQIVLLLV
+180 IYQIVVLLV

-229 GPEAKLSLC
+229 GPEAKLCLS

-254 YWRGKWVN
+254 YWRGKWVD

-287 LTLISDSLRMDMP
+287 LTLISDGLRMDMP
-300 SPAMGPLSFSFKS
+300 SPAMGPLSFSFS
-313 AVGAELAAAVLAG
+313 SSLGAELAAAVFAG
-326 IAKTTTGVG
+326 IAKTTAGVG
-335 QASQVKFKPLTGKYD
+335 QASQVKFKPLVSKYD

-366 DPQTGAFSIIKTT
+366 DPQAGAFSIIKTT

-569 RTPVAEPVY
+569 RTPVAEPAY

-587 PSPQPAPSPRQAA
+587 PSPQPAPTPRQAS
-600 PSQPQAHT
+600 SQPQAHT
-608 PPQAAPSQPQAT
+608 PPQATPSQPT
-620 PRQAASQPGPQP
+620 EPSRPGSQPS
-632 KPSPSP
+632 PSPSP
-638 GPSPSPDPGPSPS
+638 G
-651 PGPQPKPSPSPSPTT
+651 PGPQPKPSPSPSTR
-666 GPSPNKPTPH
+666 PSPNKPTPH

>member
-27 QVMKVHSLLEQANG
+27 QVMKVHSLLEQANN
-41 AYKVARAEPN
+41 AYKVARTEPN
-51 PGALELPRMP
+51 PGVLELPRMP

-110 NAEIKAQGLWKLE
+110 NAEIKAQASWKLE
-123 GLRRA
+123 GLKRA
-128 NPVSMAKHKRNNFL
+128 NPVSMAKHRRNNFL
-142 SEAAVRAEMHKYGLD
+142 SEAAVRAKLRKYGLD

-229 GPEAKLSLC
+229 GPEAKLCLS
-238 GAKAQL
+238 GVKTQL

-254 YWRGKWVN
+254 YWRGKWVD

-287 LTLISDSLRMDMP
+287 LTLISDGLHMDMP

-335 QASQVKFKPLTGKYD
+335 QTSQVKFKPLTSKYD

-413 NAGASDDYSQLVV
+413 NAGASDDYSQLVI

-569 RTPVAEPVY
+569 RTPVAEPAY

-587 PSPQPAPSPRQAA
+587 PSPQPAPTPRQA

-608 PPQAAPSQPQAT
+608 PPQATPSQPT
-620 PRQAASQPGPQP
+620 EPSRPGSQPS
-632 KPSPSP
+632 PSPSP
-638 GPSPSPDPGPSPS
+638 GP
-651 PGPQPKPSPSPSPTT
+651 GPQPSP

>member
-27 QVMKVHSLLEQANG
+27 RVMKVHSLLEQANN
-41 AYKVARAEPN
+41 AYKVARTEPN
-51 PGALELPRMP
+51 PGVLELPRMP

-73 KRLPPEL
+73 KRLSPEL

-110 NAEIKAQGLWKLE
+110 NAEIKAQASWKLE
-123 GLRRA
+123 GLKRA
-128 NPVSMAKHKRNNFL
+128 NPVSMAKHRRNNFL
-142 SEAAVRAEMHKYGLD
+142 SEAAVRAKLHKYGLD

-202 ALITIYKASPS
+202 VLITIYKASPS
-213 LGVFLQAA
+213 LGAFLQAA

-229 GPEAKLSLC
+229 GPEAKLCLS
-238 GAKAQL
+238 GVKAQL

-254 YWRGKWVN
+254 YWRGKWVA

-287 LTLISDSLRMDMP
+287 LTLISDGLRMDMP

-335 QASQVKFKPLTGKYD
+335 QASQVKFKPLTSKYD

-366 DPQTGAFSIIKTT
+366 DPQAGAFSIIKTT

-501 DGKAPVSAP
+501 DGKAPVSAT

-569 RTPVAEPVY
+569 RTPVAEPAY

-587 PSPQPAPSPRQAA
+587 PSPQPAPTPRQA

-608 PPQAAPSQPQAT
+608 QSQAAPSQPQAT

-638 GPSPSPDPGPSPS
+638 DPSPS
-651 PGPQPKPSPSPSPTT
+651 PGPQPKPSPSLSPTT

>member
-27 QVMKVHSLLEQANG
+27 QVMKVHSLLEQANN
-41 AYKVARAEPN
+41 AYKVARTEPN
-51 PGALELPRMP
+51 PGVLELPRMP

-254 YWRGKWVN
+254 YWRGKWVE
-262 PRELSDVEAT
+262 PRKLSDVEAT

-287 LTLISDSLRMDMP
+287 LTLISDGLRMDMP
-300 SPAMGPLSFSFKS
+300 SPVMGPLSFSFKS

-335 QASQVKFKPLTGKYD
+335 QTSQVKFKPLTSKYD

-366 DPQTGAFSIIKTT
+366 DPQAGAFSIIKTT

-501 DGKAPVSAP
+501 DGKAPVSAT

-569 RTPVAEPVY
+569 RTPVAEPAP

-587 PSPQPAPSPRQAA
+587 PSPQPAPTPRQAA
-600 PSQPQAHT
+600 PSQPQAT
-608 PPQAAPSQPQAT
+608 PPQAT
-620 PRQAASQPGPQP
+620 PRQPTEPSRLGSQP
-632 KPSPSP
+632 S
-638 GPSPSPDPGPSPS
+638 PSPS

>member
-21 LMRLKR
+21 LARLKR

-61 LQPPPLFPQPPP
+61 LQPPPIFPQPPP

-110 NAEIKAQGLWKLE
+110 DAEIKAQASWKLE
-123 GLRRA
+123 GLKRA
-128 NPVSMAKHKRNNFL
+128 NPVSIAKHKRNNFL
-142 SEAAVRAEMHKYGLD
+142 TETAVRIELRKYGLD
-157 NPQTLQ
+157 TPENLQ
-163 KKLKAL
+163 KTLKEL

-180 IYQIVLLLV
+180 IYQIVVLLV

-229 GPEAKLSLC
+229 GPEAKLCLS
-238 GAKAQL
+238 GVKAQL

-254 YWRGKWVN
+254 YWRGKWVE
-262 PRELSDVEAT
+262 PRKLSDVEAT

-287 LTLISDSLRMDMP
+287 LTLISDGLRMDMP
-300 SPAMGPLSFSFKS
+300 SPAMGPLSFSFS
-313 AVGAELAAAVLAG
+313 SSLGAELAAAVFAG
-326 IAKTTTGVG
+326 IAKTTAGVG
-335 QASQVKFKPLTGKYD
+335 QASQVKFKPLTSKYD

-358 YCDHINSS
+358 YCDHINSP
-366 DPQTGAFSIIKTT
+366 DPQTGTFSIIKTT

-531 RSAKQLPNEPG
+531 HSAKQLPNEPG

-569 RTPVAEPVY
+569 RTPVAEPAP

-587 PSPQPAPSPRQAA
+587 PSPQPAPTPRQ
-600 PSQPQAHT
+600 
-608 PPQAAPSQPQAT
+608 APSQPQAT
-620 PRQAASQPGPQP
+620 PPQATPSQPTEPQP
-632 KPSPSP
+632 KPSPSQP
-638 GPSPSPDPGPSPS
+638 GPG
-651 PGPQPKPSPSPSPTT
+651 PGPQLKPSPSPSPSTR
-666 GPSPNKPTPH
+666 PSPNKPTPH